1 MLSFHQFE
9 NEINVNVCNLNVNDQ
24 PIGPFQVKIEQ
35 DIHVNLM
42 RTDMKIP
49 PFSRRFLLRLD

>member
-24 PIGPFQVKIEQ
+24 PIEPFQVKIEQ
-35 DIHVNLM
+35 DIHVKSYEDGYENSS
-42 RTDMKIP
+42 
-49 PFSRRFLLRLD
+49 F